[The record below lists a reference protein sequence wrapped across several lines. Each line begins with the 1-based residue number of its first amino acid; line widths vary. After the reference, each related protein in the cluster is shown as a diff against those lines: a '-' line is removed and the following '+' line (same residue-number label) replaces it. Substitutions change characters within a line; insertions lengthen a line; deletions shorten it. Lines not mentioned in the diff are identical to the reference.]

1 MFGESVNYFPIHM
14 LKEFYLLVSVGHS
27 KFQLSEHSIGL
38 IFHAKL
44 GGVVADFRLQQI
56 SDQVFQFM
64 VSSHNVG
71 FHIYNQRSFSG
82 EQYKIFFN
90 L

>member
-1 MFGESVNYFPIHM
+1 VNYFPIHM